1 MGAICCV
8 FSILI
13 ASIQNWKLCCNID
26 LTYEKLWNH
35 TSLQKD
41 SGPMLQMQPSVE
53 HLLNLGGDLCWFI
66 ENMSVRAGPPFMVHS
81 TFTATS
87 LQCQVCFGFFP
98 FFLLIL
104 SPGCL
109 HSSCFCC
116 AESQLFHKP
125 WGNLPI
131 QIRQVQRSL
140 LKVLSWG
147 SASVKP
153 GPLKLA
159 FE

>member
-1 MGAICCV
+1 MKSYEFAKRFRANVTNAAFCR
-8 FSILI
+8 
-13 ASIQNWKLCCNID
+13 ASA
-26 LTYEKLWNH
+26 E
-35 TSLQKD
+35 S
-41 SGPMLQMQPSVE
+41 
-53 HLLNLGGDLCWFI
+53 GGDLCWFI